1 MSRPTV
7 KDSAELEASV
17 FCDFFL
23 SGYEKEL
30 ATQRDHEMHIAAMI
44 KQCWGKVFMKG
55 NQQNVR
61 DKLKS

>member
-30 ATQRDHEMHIAAMI
+30 ATQRDHVMHIAAMI
-44 KQCWGKVFMKG
+44 K
-55 NQQNVR
+55 
-61 DKLKS
+61 